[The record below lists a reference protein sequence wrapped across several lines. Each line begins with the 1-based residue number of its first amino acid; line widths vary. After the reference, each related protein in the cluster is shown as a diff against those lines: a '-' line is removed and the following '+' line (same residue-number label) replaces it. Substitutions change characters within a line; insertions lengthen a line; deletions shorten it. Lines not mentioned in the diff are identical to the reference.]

1 MAKTH
6 EVLVKPAPGTQ
17 VAPVHSYDDEQKAK
31 LLALKEV
38 RTQLNDIRPSTFN
51 KLHMNSKVCV
61 EHSTHGIRSL
71 PQVGAAMD
79 KQAGHGHT
87 VYARS

>member
-38 RTQLNDIRPSTFN
+38 RTQLNDI
-51 KLHMNSKVCV
+51 
-61 EHSTHGIRSL
+61 
-71 PQVGAAMD
+71 
-79 KQAGHGHT
+79 
-87 VYARS
+87 